1 MGDAGRDSAGLAQ
14 QMLGWV
20 TVPGS
25 WHVAGQSPSV
35 TEPEMVADEHRLL
48 SLPPDCSQAAFSLG
62 NVQGRGQI
70 CAGASCAVPQRHQ
83 EPEQKPRLRECTVG

>member
-1 MGDAGRDSAGLAQ
+1 MGDAGRDSTGLAQ

-35 TEPEMVADEHRLL
+35 TEPEMVADEHRPCLQIVHRLL
-48 SLPPDCSQAAFSLG
+48 FPWGMSRAGDRSVP
-62 NVQGRGQI
+62 VQVVLYHRGI
-70 CAGASCAVPQRHQ
+70 MSKSPA
-83 EPEQKPRLRECTVG
+83 